1 MDPTQNDHPEW
12 LGDFDPS
19 RREAFQRS
27 LTVGSAGTVL
37 LQTSISKAVQLVTN
51 RQLGI
56 QSTLPRKPGTGDGFY
71 SQRRAAAVTGGSW
84 VDDTTEPVDQEGT
97 YTQLRFGFKTL
108 LGRIKV
114 TRKLVAQGR
123 SYGDV
128 LATELVA
135 KAEDFA
141 QDLETASGTGDSA
154 VDANSINGLLTLVG
168 AVSGQTVAN
177 TSANGGDALYLNMLD
192 KTIQSVKGSANKAAL
207 RIYGSQTGH
216 RLLNNALQAQQRFQN
231 MTEIDGGFTVESYQ
245 GIPMV
250 ETNGIP
256 DTCVFNAAAP
266 MVTKFTTGATTA
278 LVVVNTM
285 YTFYV
290 ELTPTTVLPLAKKS
304 SQYDEVDMFNDITL
318 VLDNPKGAAVLG
330 GLSTAI

>member
-1 MDPTQNDHPEW
+1 MNEDLDTTFA
-12 LGDFDPS
+12 DFDPA
-19 RREAFQRS
+19 RREAFRRS
-27 LTVGSAGTVL
+27 LDVGSAGTVL

-71 SQRRAAAVTGGSW
+71 SQRRAAAATGGSW
-84 VDDTTEPVDQEGT
+84 VNDSEEPVDQEGT
-97 YTQLRFGFKTL
+97 YSQLKFPFQTM
-108 LGRIKV
+108 LGRIKI

-141 QDLETASGTGDSA
+141 QDLETASGVGDYA
-154 VDANSINGLLTLVG
+154 ADNKSINGLLTLVG
-168 AVSGQTVAN
+168 VVSGQTVAN
-177 TSANGGDALYLNMLD
+177 TTANGGDALYLNQMD
-192 KTIQSVKGSANKAAL
+192 KTIQKVKGYTNKAGL
-207 RIYGSQTGH
+207 RIYCNQTGH
-216 RLLNNALQAQQRFQN
+216 RLLNNALQAQQRFSN
-231 MTEIDGGFTVESYQ
+231 MTEIDGGFSVESYQ
-245 GIPMV
+245 GIPIV
-250 ETNGIP
+250 ETNAIP
-256 DTCVFNAAAP
+256 DVLIFNAAAP
-266 MVTKFTTGATTA
+266 LVTTFTGGATTA
-278 LVVVNTM
+278 IVVVNTA